1 MRPNDSLPLTFR
13 ILAYYCTLYWNSLN
27 LKLFFMGTRELNQTM
42 DSPHSF
48 QFSEAA
54 NILTRATKNWT
65 NSNLA
70 SGQYWCIPIPC
81 WITMSRK
88 FQAHYMHL
96 WKLSWHLFPTAV
108 RNSIVSDPI
117 AGHQEAW
124 YWNLTA
130 LGLQIL
136 AHQNHHPVHDGGNL
150 SRAAVTTTIKLPTKP
165 RTDFAYIWRLW
176 ISNCSQ

>member
-1 MRPNDSLPLTFR
+1 
-13 ILAYYCTLYWNSLN
+13 
-27 LKLFFMGTRELNQTM
+27 MGTRELSQTM

-48 QFSEAA
+48 QFSEAT

-70 SGQYWCIPIPC
+70 SGQYWCIPIAC

-88 FQAHYMHL
+88 FQAHRMHL

-108 RNSIVSDPI
+108 TNNIVSDPI
-117 AGHQEAW
+117 AGHQEVW
-124 YWNLTA
+124 YWSLTE

-150 SRAAVTTTIKLPTKP
+150 SRAAVTTTSSSLP